1 MNMSIIYILAFSSI
15 ITFAMWLL
23 VIMFVLIF
31 KPRKNAKAQKE
42 KPHKLHVNTP
52 HPSPKPSS
60 RPTNPKPSSRPTN
73 PQPSSKPTNS
83 QTTVTFTQEEGTR
96 STTDTK
102 PMAEN
107 PDNQSS
113 APQIKID
120 NKETLRK
127 AIIYHEILDT
137 KF

>member
-1 MNMSIIYILAFSSI
+1 MNLSIIYILAFSSI

-31 KPRKNAKAQKE
+31 KPRKNTKAQKE

-60 RPTNPKPSSRPTN
+60 RPTNP
-73 PQPSSKPTNS
+73 QPSSKPTS
-83 QTTVTFTQEEGTR
+83 PQTNVTFTKEEGTR

-127 AIIYHEILDT
+127 AIIYHEIFDT

>member
-1 MNMSIIYILAFSSI
+1 MNLSIIYILAFSSI

-52 HPSPKPSS
+52 PPSPKPSS
-60 RPTNPKPSSRPTN
+60 RPTNP
-73 PQPSSKPTNS
+73 

-96 STTDTK
+96 STGDTK

>member
-1 MNMSIIYILAFSSI
+1 MNLSIIYILAFSSI

-42 KPHKLHVNTP
+42 KPHNLHVNTP

-60 RPTNPKPSSRPTN
+60 RPTNP
-73 PQPSSKPTNS
+73 QLSSKPTNS
-83 QTTVTFTQEEGTR
+83 QTTVTFTKEEGTR

-107 PDNQSS
+107 PDNQSTT
-113 APQIKID
+113 PQIKID

-127 AIIYHEILDT
+127 AIIYHEIFDT

>member
-1 MNMSIIYILAFSSI
+1 MNLSIIYILAFSSI

-31 KPRKNAKAQKE
+31 KPRKNTKAQKE
-42 KPHKLHVNTP
+42 KPHNLHVNTP
-52 HPSPKPSS
+52 HPSSKPSFQ
-60 RPTNPKPSSRPTN
+60 PTN
-73 PQPSSKPTNS
+73 PQPSSQPTS
-83 QTTVTFTQEEGTR
+83 PQTTVTFTKEEGTR

-107 PDNQSS
+107 PDNQSTT
-113 APQIKID
+113 PQIKID

-127 AIIYHEILDT
+127 AIIYHEIFDT

>member
-1 MNMSIIYILAFSSI
+1 MNLSIIYILAFSSI

-31 KPRKNAKAQKE
+31 KPRKNTKAQKE
-42 KPHKLHVNTP
+42 KPHNLHVNTP
-52 HPSPKPSS
+52 PPSPKPSFQ
-60 RPTNPKPSSRPTN
+60 PTN

>member
-1 MNMSIIYILAFSSI
+1 MKLSIIYILAFSSI

-31 KPRKNAKAQKE
+31 KPRKNTKAQKE

-52 HPSPKPSS
+52 RPS
-60 RPTNPKPSSRPTN
+60 PKPSSRPTN
-73 PQPSSKPTNS
+73 PQPSSKPTS
-83 QTTVTFTQEEGTR
+83 PQTNVTFTKEEGTR

-107 PDNQSS
+107 PDNQSTT
-113 APQIKID
+113 PQIKID

>member
-1 MNMSIIYILAFSSI
+1 MNLSIIYILAFSSI

-31 KPRKNAKAQKE
+31 KPRKNTKAQKE

-52 HPSPKPSS
+52 PPS
-60 RPTNPKPSSRPTN
+60 PKPSSRPTN
-73 PQPSSKPTNS
+73 PQPSSKPTS
-83 QTTVTFTQEEGTR
+83 PQTTVTFTQEEGTR

-107 PDNQSS
+107 PDNQSTT
-113 APQIKID
+113 PQIKID

-127 AIIYHEILDT
+127 AIIYHEIFDT